1 MAEPLVY
8 QTGRLFFCLSGE
20 LTGKTNSL
28 PSMYHY
34 EEPGRG
40 LSSQC
45 RCLLYARRSSNLCQ
59 NRQVL
64 HYQPVR
70 GLTAFFL

>member
-28 PSMYHY
+28 PSMYHD
-34 EEPGRG
+34 EEP
-40 LSSQC
+40 
-45 RCLLYARRSSNLCQ
+45 
-59 NRQVL
+59 
-64 HYQPVR
+64 
-70 GLTAFFL
+70 